1 MPPLALF
8 SLIAALLLIPS
19 LNAAEHPSSFAKAKR
34 LAAKIYA
41 DQPVSFYCGC
51 AIETQGKKLKPD
63 LSSCGYQ
70 VRKQPRRANRIE
82 WEHLMP
88 AYHFGHQRQCW
99 QQGGRK
105 NCKKDPQFRKME
117 ADLHNLVP
125 AIGEVNGDR
134 SNFRFGLL
142 DADSTNYGACQIKID
157 FKQRVAEPPR
167 HSRGAIART
176 YLYMRDQYNLR
187 LSKSQ
192 SRLMQS
198 WSRQHPV
205 TSWECQRNDRIQA
218 RQGNDNP
225 WVSRACKSLTQLNN
239 GTRTSRLNV
248 N

>member
-1 MPPLALF
+1 MRSPLLF
-8 SLIAALLLIPS
+8 SLIIAIFVPVT

-34 LAAKIYA
+34 LAAQIYA

-51 AIETQGKKLKPD
+51 AIEKQGKKLKPD
-63 LSSCGYQ
+63 LASCGYQ

-105 NCKKDPQFRKME
+105 NCKKDPEFRKME

-134 SNFRFGLL
+134 SNFRFNLL
-142 DADSTNYGACQIKID
+142 DTDRGNYGACEIKID
-157 FKQRVAEPPR
+157 FKQRVAEPPL

-176 YLYMRDQYNLR
+176 YLYMRDQYALR

-192 SRLMQS
+192 TRLMQS
-198 WSRQHPV
+198 WDRQHPV
-205 TSWECQRNDRIQA
+205 TDWECRRNDRIT
-218 RQGNDNP
+218 RIQGNNNP
-225 WVSRACKSLTQLNN
+225 WVNRGCGSLA
-239 GTRTSRLNV
+239 RR
-248 N
+248 